1 MGEESRG
8 LGIFAGKAQRSW
20 SEATKKSGTI
30 LSLCMAESQGIPKTY
45 QAAEGHFWGMDT
57 IQLSAAMAQSNA
69 TLPGAILN
77 NLHDVLHQL
86 VPDLAMHIS
95 HSYTLD
101 HEVSRPCGQDVVT
114 AAIAGEDEAGFEG
127 DGSIFKIR
135 KSLRW
140 PC

>member
-69 TLPGAILN
+69 TLPELFSTIYMMSCISWCLIWQCTSATAIPLI
-77 NLHDVLHQL
+77 
-86 VPDLAMHIS
+86 M
-95 HSYTLD
+95 
-101 HEVSRPCGQDVVT
+101 R
-114 AAIAGEDEAGFEG
+114 
-127 DGSIFKIR
+127 
-135 KSLRW
+135 
-140 PC
+140 